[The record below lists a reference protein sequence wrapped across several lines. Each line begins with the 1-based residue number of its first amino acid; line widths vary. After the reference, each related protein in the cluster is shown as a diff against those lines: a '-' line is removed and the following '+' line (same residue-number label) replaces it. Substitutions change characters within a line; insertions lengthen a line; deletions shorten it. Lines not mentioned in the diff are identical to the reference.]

1 MHVARAVLLA
11 IGRRGTPRKLD
22 VPGEELPKVT
32 YKLVDPTQYGGMHV
46 LIVGG
51 GDSAL
56 ESAVTLAEQ
65 PSTVVTLSYRSAAFA
80 RAKKKN
86 RDKLEAAR
94 AAGRVS
100 VLLES
105 TVRYIEPMHVEI
117 EQHGKRSK
125 IRNDAVIVNVGG
137 VLPTP
142 LLKEMGIEVETKYGA
157 R

>member
-1 MHVARAVLLA
+1 
-11 IGRRGTPRKLD
+11 
-22 VPGEELPKVT
+22 
-32 YKLVDPTQYGGMHV
+32 V

-56 ESAVTLAEQ
+56 ESAVTIAEQ
-65 PSTVVTLSYRSAAFA
+65 PGAVVTLSYRSAGFT

-105 TVRYIEPMHVEI
+105 TVRRIAPDHVEL
-117 EQHGKRSK
+117 EQHGKRSR

-142 LLKEMGIEVETKYGA
+142 LLKEMGIEVETKYGT